1 MTPTLSPPRED
12 LARLERENRRLLI
25 ENAALERFCGQLSEI
40 IDRLS
45 AEKRKRT

>member
-1 MTPTLSPPRED
+1 LTAPAPSD

-45 AEKRKRT
+45 AEKRRKT